1 MQDAIKGHLSQ
12 NSLGNSK
19 FTVSLFPENFG
30 KIEIEVA
37 FSEDAGLNVKMFSDN
52 AEATKLLQQNI
63 STLRESLAS
72 EKINELVIDLNREKG
87 SDENFE
93 NDSSRNNKLADADIE
108 NLSADDD
115 SQEERVSSGT
125 SFNSSGGLDTYV

>member
-1 MQDAIKGHLSQ
+1 
-12 NSLGNSK
+12 
-19 FTVSLFPENFG
+19 
-30 KIEIEVA
+30 
-37 FSEDAGLNVKMFSDN
+37 MFSDN

-72 EKINELVIDLNREKG
+72 EKINELVIDLNQKKG
-87 SDENFE
+87 SDEDFE
-93 NDSSRNNKLADADIE
+93 NDSSRNNKLVDADIE

-115 SQEERVSSGT
+115 SQEERVSSGA